1 MKKIPISLGES
12 SYDIVVGY
20 RITSEL
26 GEAAREVGLGSKQM
40 IISSDAV
47 WSLYGK
53 MVYASLASSGFNVTS
68 TNVNDDEEAKSLET
82 VSTIYDRL
90 LDNEFDRTSSII
102 ALGGGVVGDITGF
115 AAATYMRGIRYAQ
128 VPTTLLAQV
137 DSSLGGKT
145 GVNHAKAKNL
155 IGVFCQPALVWID
168 VATLQTLPEREF
180 RSGLAEVIKYAIIT
194 DRGLFSTLSEVVPL
208 LSSTSLETLIDIV
221 SRCCSI
227 KARVVQED
235 EKETGVRSILNYGH
249 TIGHA
254 IETITNYSHY
264 THGEAIAVGMT
275 AAAKISHKIGTCD
288 QETMELQ
295 ENLLRSARLPTSID
309 LPINPRTIVDQLSSD
324 KKKLDGKVRWV
335 LPRTIGDVF
344 LTDDVPARTVLEVL
358 REITDMQEHV

>member
-1 MKKIPISLGES
+1 LKKIPISLGES